1 MYRSIILSAF
11 LALAFFA
18 FTAVA
23 QQSEVATS
31 SKKVATFTVKGMS
44 CMGCVSKV
52 KKAALSVDGVLDCDV
67 SLKDGVAKVSYDPAK
82 VDEKKI
88 LAALQKTEYTVSLGT
103 GDQAATDNAEAPA
116 KPKKKHV
123 CNTSNCCKPKS
134 K

>member
-11 LALAFFA
+11 LALALFA

-23 QQSEVATS
+23 QQSEAAAS
-31 SKKVATFTVKGMS
+31 SKKVATFTVKGMT

-67 SLKDGVAKVSYDPAK
+67 SLKDGVAKVSYDPEK
-82 VDEKKI
+82 VNEKQI
-88 LAALQKTEYTVSLGT
+88 LAALQKTDYTVSLGT
-103 GDQAATDNAEAPA
+103 GDKTTTDNAETST
-116 KPKKKHV
+116 KSKKKHE
-123 CNTSNCCKPKS
+123 CNTADCCKS